1 MVNARRIQQCILFFL
16 SVGYI
21 VHKIIHTVSIYYKLR
36 KYFFDILFIFCKKKC
51 NFEAYFY
58 CLVTNTNT
66 KIQKTDNSQ

>member
-1 MVNARRIQQCILFFL
+1 MYPLFL

-21 VHKIIHTVSIYYKLR
+21 VHKIIHTVSIYYKLC

-58 CLVTNTNT
+58 CLATNT
-66 KIQKTDNSQ
+66 KNRQFTVTLIYTLFQ